1 MRRLPQSSLLMRAVI
16 FSALAFAIGNLG
28 IAETA
33 SANSGFKRF
42 QEKIWP
48 AAKKRGVSRA
58 TFDKA
63 FKDVKFNPEVLKKD
77 SHQPEFKWPAS
88 HYIALTVSDT
98 RIEKGTEMLEKHKD
112 VLDRIEKRF
121 KVDRHVVLAIWGM
134 ETSFGQRLG
143 TYSIVEATAT
153 LAYKGK
159 SAKRRARFR
168 SELLTALTILERGDT
183 AAERMTGSWAGA
195 MGHTQFMPDTYRRF
209 AADFDGDG
217 RRDIWDNIPDALAS
231 TANFLK
237 KNGYVFG
244 QTWGYEVK
252 LPRGLRTTSGS
263 RSLKAWSA
271 KGVKRIGG
279 KAFPRPGDKATLY
292 MPSGRKGPAFL
303 LVRNFRA
310 IRRYNPANKYALAI
324 GHLSDRMRGFPEFV
338 QPWPDGF
345 RPLAGEQRK
354 ELQTL
359 LAKKGYDIGEIDG
372 VLGSRTRRAVKAY
385 QQTKGLKADGF
396 ATLAILKKLREDG

>member
-1 MRRLPQSSLLMRAVI
+1 MRNFPEMICKAGLAVLTM
-16 FSALAFAIGNLG
+16 AAIGLSSV
-28 IAETA
+28 AVSTPA
-33 SANSGFKRF
+33 AADRGFERF
-42 QEKIWP
+42 KERIWP
-48 AAKKRGVSRA
+48 SAKKRGVSRA

-63 FKDVKFNPEVLKKD
+63 FEGIKPNPEVLKKD

-98 RIEKGTEMLEKHKD
+98 RIEKGAELLEQYKD
-112 VLDRIEKRF
+112 VFDKIEKRF

-134 ETSFGQRLG
+134 ETSYGQRLG
-143 TYSIVEATAT
+143 SYSIVEATAT

-159 SAKRRARFR
+159 SSKRRARFR
-168 SELLTALTILERGDT
+168 SELITALAILQRGDT
-183 AAERMTGSWAGA
+183 RPERMTGSWAGA

-237 KNGYVFG
+237 KNGYKFG

-263 RSLKAWSA
+263 RSLKSWSRL
-271 KGVKRIGG
+271 GVKRIGG
-279 KAFPRPGDKATLY
+279 KAFPRPGDKATLF
-292 MPSGRKGPAFL
+292 MPAGRRGPAFL

-324 GHLSDRMRGFPEFV
+324 GHLSDRIRGYPEFT
-338 QPWPDGF
+338 QPWPDGV
-345 RPLAGEQRK
+345 RPLAGEQR
-354 ELQTL
+354 EEIQRL
-359 LAKKGYDIGEIDG
+359 LIKKGYDVGEVDG

-385 QQTKGLKADGF
+385 QQANGLKADGF
-396 ATLAILKKLREDG
+396 PTLSILKRLREDG